1 MTIFR
6 NAKSILTNIVHDNRF
21 TPEDVPVFENKLFFD
36 GDQRRVDLERFAVL
50 LFLSTVIA
58 AYGVLG
64 DSTATVIGAMII
76 APLMTPIMAT
86 AAGLVMGDMR
96 RAGRSFLTVVAGVT
110 GVIFTAWLISSF
122 LNTTVVSYSTN
133 TQIISRISPSLTDLA
148 VALASGAAG
157 AFAMSRSDVADT
169 LPGVAISIALVP
181 PLCVVGI
188 GLSGGQWGVA
198 WGAMLLFLTNF
209 LSILLTGGGVL
220 ALLGLSKASTQEL
233 TGTAR
238 RQAFIYIVIGTLLV
252 SFPLAATSIRVGVDS
267 LNELR
272 TQQFAQNWLAQTD
285 FELTKVNA
293 DGNEIELIISGSGD
307 LPPLPELGEDL
318 EAIMNSDIQL
328 ELRVL
333 SAETIHYPEVAPGE
347 ASRLD

>member
-1 MTIFR
+1 MSISSQIT
-6 NAKSILTNIVHDNRF
+6 SILTNIVNDNKF
-21 TPEDVPVFENKLFFD
+21 TPEAVQPFEEKLFFE
-36 GDQRRVDLERFAVL
+36 GDKRRVNLERFAVL

-96 RAGRSFLTVVAGVT
+96 RAGRSFSTVVLGVA
-110 GVIFTAWLISSF
+110 GVIFTAWVIGSF
-122 LNTTVVSYSTN
+122 LSTTVVSYSTN
-133 TQIISRISPSLTDLA
+133 TQIVGRVSPSLTDLA

-157 AFAMSRSDVADT
+157 AFAMSRADVADT

-188 GLSGGQWGVA
+188 GLSGGEWVVA

-209 LSILLTGGGVL
+209 LSILLAGGGVL
-220 ALLGLSKASTQEL
+220 ALLGLSAASTKKL

-238 RQAFIYIVIGTLLV
+238 RKAFIYIGIGTLLV
-252 SFPLAATSIRVGVDS
+252 SLPLAATSIQVATES
-267 LNELR
+267 LAELQTR
-272 TQQFAQNWLAQTD
+272 QFAQRWLDQTG
-285 FELTKVNA
+285 FELIRVDA
-293 DGNEIELIISGSGD
+293 GDQEIEVTITGSGE
-307 LPPLPELGEDL
+307 LPPPADLGESL
-318 EAIMNSDIQL
+318 QSA
-328 ELRVL
+328 L
-333 SAETIHYPEVAPGE
+333 SPTVKLKIKLVPAETLLYPEIVAEESNSP
-347 ASRLD
+347 